1 MIEISVILVSHRFNE
16 DCQFSNCNYREHQTH
31 FHCMRKD
38 CNYRFCDKTRFVQV
52 TLLGHKGGK
61 DESGK
66 VNKNANLF
74 WGGGWSMR
82 LSLLQW
88 GISNRS
94 TIQCLPISKF
104 EKWKQQQYKYEGI
117 VPARLCD
124 DLNQQVRPGG
134 LEVNFRNSV
143 YADESAIFQS
153 FSALHC
159 TQQDGMYTSSTHTI
173 WHEIQAAWYSWHEIQ
188 LYFCSTQPVTSGL
201 TRCAGTSSKGS
212 AGSLAN
218 ARTANSTSCITQ
230 VGTCQVNF
238 QLIFTLISSSLIK
251 YSEPISYLQGLFH
264 LTIFVTH

>member
-1 MIEISVILVSHRFNE
+1 M
-16 DCQFSNCNYREHQTH
+16 
-31 FHCMRKD
+31 
-38 CNYRFCDKTRFVQV
+38 
-52 TLLGHKGGK
+52 
-61 DESGK
+61 
-66 VNKNANLF
+66 
-74 WGGGWSMR
+74 
-82 LSLLQW
+82 
-88 GISNRS
+88 
-94 TIQCLPISKF
+94 
-104 EKWKQQQYKYEGI
+104 
-117 VPARLCD
+117 PARLCD

-153 FSALHC
+153 FSALNVPNNTAC
-159 TQQDGMYTSSTHTI
+159 TLLQRTLFDMKYKQHDI
-173 WHEIQAAWYSWHEIQ
+173 VDVKYSCI
-188 LYFCSTQPVTSGL
+188 FCSTQPVTSGL

-264 LTIFVTH
+264 LTIFVTHSEP

>member
-1 MIEISVILVSHRFNE
+1 
-16 DCQFSNCNYREHQTH
+16 
-31 FHCMRKD
+31 
-38 CNYRFCDKTRFVQV
+38 
-52 TLLGHKGGK
+52 
-61 DESGK
+61 
-66 VNKNANLF
+66 
-74 WGGGWSMR
+74 MR

-104 EKWKQQQYKYEGI
+104 EKWKQQYKYEGI

-159 TQQDGMYTSSTHTI
+159 TQQYGMYTSATHTI
-173 WHEIQAAWYSWHEIQ
+173 WHEIQAGWYSWHEIQ

-264 LTIFVTH
+264 LTIFVTHSEPWNELVLPFWGKSHLRRWGIVPTFIVYNLVSWGNVVRQTPSLFRPFPTILGVAKMEAFL